1 MSKFVE
7 LSTYIDMGI
16 NSKKV
21 LVDLSQIVYVLEERE
36 YLLVKF
42 NGGTELK
49 LKEPFQNIQSL
60 LTK

>member
-1 MSKFVE
+1 
-7 LSTYIDMGI
+7 MGI

-49 LKEPFQNIQSL
+49 LKETFQNIQSL